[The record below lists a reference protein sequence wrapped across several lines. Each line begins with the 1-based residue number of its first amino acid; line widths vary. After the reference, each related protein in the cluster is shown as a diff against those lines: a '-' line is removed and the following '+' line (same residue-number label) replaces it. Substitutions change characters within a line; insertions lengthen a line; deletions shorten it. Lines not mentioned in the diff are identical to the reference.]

1 MKAFCPLKRI
11 AFLGF
16 IFLFLFYRRKCI
28 MQKKN
33 VRNLMVA
40 GLLVAFGLV
49 FPQAFHMIPGA
60 GPIFLPMHIPVLMAG
75 LMLGWKYGLA
85 VGFVTPILS
94 HFIFGMPPIA
104 PLPMFQTM
112 IFELPM
118 YGAVVGLL
126 VSRIRTKSR
135 YANLYASLI
144 GAMIAGRLVMGALNA
159 LWFSFGWFPP
169 NMSFSLQ
176 FWMSGALITA
186 WPGILIQL
194 VFVPS
199 VAFALEK
206 AFNSRTE

>member
-1 MKAFCPLKRI
+1 
-11 AFLGF
+11 
-16 IFLFLFYRRKCI
+16 

-33 VRNLMVA
+33 VRNLVVA

-49 FPQAFHMIPGA
+49 LSYIFHMMIPSPPPPAPRLGA
-60 GPIFLPMHIPVLMAG
+60 IFLPMHIPVLIAG

-94 HFIFGMPPIA
+94 WLLTQMPMIA
-104 PLPMFQTM
+104 PLPMLQTM
-112 IFELPM
+112 IFELAI
-118 YGAVVGLL
+118 YGAVAGLL

-159 LWFSFGWFPP
+159 VWFSLGWFPP

-176 FWMSGALITA
+176 FWLGGALITA

-199 VAFALEK
+199 VVFALEK